1 MRVLTPQIQTS
12 QKGERMFKTHST
24 RRATLAAT
32 FGLAAALVGGSV
44 MPVMAQDAKPVKI
57 GWSAWS
63 DAEFVTKLA
72 AKVLTDELDTK
83 VELVQT
89 DVAPLYQGVSRGDI
103 DLMMMAWLPQTHADY
118 FDKVKNRVE
127 TLGTVYD
134 GAKLGWVV
142 PAYIPESEIASIEDL
157 KKPEVQEK
165 LAGKIDGIDP
175 GAGLTRLSEKAV
187 KDYALDDYKL
197 QISSEAGM
205 LTSVDRAYR
214 GEKWFVA
221 TSWSPHWMFGKYK
234 LRYLTDPKKSL
245 GEAEHVDVI
254 ARKDFKS
261 ENPKVAEFFARMK
274 LPISDLEAA
283 MFTAQETSYDEAVA
297 KYIKDHPDQIK
308 TWVGEEG

>member
-1 MRVLTPQIQTS
+1 
-12 QKGERMFKTHST
+12 MFKTL
-24 RRATLAAT
+24 AALGLAAT
-32 FGLAAALVGGSV
+32 LIGGSV
-44 MPVMAQDAKPVKI
+44 TATMAQDAKPVKI

-72 AKVLTDELDTK
+72 AKLIKDELGTE
-83 VELVQT
+83 VELVQS
-89 DVAPLYQGVSRGDI
+89 DVAPLYQGVSRGDL
-103 DLMMMAWLPQTHADY
+103 DAMMMAWLPQTHADY
-118 FDKVKNRVE
+118 YDKVKDKVE

-157 KKPEVQEK
+157 KKPEVQKK
-165 LAGKIDGIDP
+165 LSGIVQGIDP

-187 KDYALDDYKL
+187 KDYGLDDYKL

-205 LTSVDRAYR
+205 LTTVDRAMR
-214 GEKWFVA
+214 SEKWFVA

-245 GEAEHVDVI
+245 GEAEHVDVL
-254 ARKDFKS
+254 ARKDFKT
-261 ENPKVAEFFARMK
+261 ENPKVAGFLSRMK
-274 LPISDLEAA
+274 LPIADLEAG

-297 KYIKDHPDQIK
+297 KYIKDHPDQVK
-308 TWVGEEG
+308 AWVGEEG

>member
-1 MRVLTPQIQTS
+1 
-12 QKGERMFKTHST
+12 MFKTL
-24 RRATLAAT
+24 ATLGLAAT
-32 FGLAAALVGGSV
+32 LIGGSV
-44 MPVMAQDAKPVKI
+44 TATMAQDAKPVKI

-72 AKVLTDELDTK
+72 AKLIKDELGTE
-83 VELVQT
+83 VELVQS
-89 DVAPLYQGVSRGDI
+89 DVAPLYQGVSRGDL
-103 DLMMMAWLPQTHADY
+103 DAMMMAWLPQTHADY
-118 FDKVKNRVE
+118 YDKVKDKVE

-157 KKPEVQEK
+157 KKPEVQKK
-165 LAGKIDGIDP
+165 LSGIVQGIDP

-187 KDYALDDYKL
+187 KDYGLDDYKL

-205 LTSVDRAYR
+205 MTTVDRAMR
-214 GEKWFVA
+214 SEKWFVA

-245 GEAEHVDVI
+245 GEAEHVDVL
-254 ARKDFKS
+254 ARKDFKT
-261 ENPKVAEFFARMK
+261 ENPKVAGFLSRMK
-274 LPISDLEAA
+274 LPIADLEAG

-297 KYIKDHPDQIK
+297 KYIKDHPDQVK
-308 TWVGEEG
+308 AWVGEDG